1 MPYGYYN
8 YGQQTPYYAPPMPDQ
23 LAQLRN
29 NQYQQ
34 AMNQQPIMQNQP
46 AMQANPQPVPNQNNN
61 MIWVQGEAGAK
72 SFLIGNG
79 NTVPLWDSENQTIY
93 LKSVD
98 NSGIPSMRIL
108 DYTERNTATKTP
120 FNGVQNSGVEYVTR
134 DEFNALA
141 AEIEALR
148 AKKCN
153 CRTKATD
160 KNTSSD
166 DEKE

>member
-34 AMNQQPIMQNQP
+34 AMNQQGLNQQAMQMVNNQP
-46 AMQANPQPVPNQNNN
+46 ATAQMQNSR
-61 MIWVQGEAGAK
+61 IWVSNYNEVTDYLVAPNC
-72 SFLIGNG
+72 SVDLWHING
-79 NTVPLWDSENQTIY
+79 NTMYTKQADASGKPTIKEY
-93 LKSVD
+93 EV
-98 NSGIPSMRIL
+98 I
-108 DYTERNTATKTP
+108 ERTTAPKTP
-120 FNGVQNSGVEYVTR
+120 LNGVQNSGVEYVTR

-153 CRTKATD
+153 CRTKATE

>member
-8 YGQQTPYYAPPMPDQ
+8 YGQNPYYAPPMPDQ

-34 AMNQQPIMQNQP
+34 PMQQPTMQAANNQP
-46 AMQANPQPVPNQNNN
+46 MPPQNNS

-93 LKSVD
+93 IKSVD
-98 NSGIPSMRIL
+98 GSGIPSMRIL
-108 DYTERNTATKTP
+108 DYTERTTAPKSP
-120 FNGVQNSGVEYVTR
+120 LNGVQNSGVEYVTR

-153 CRTKATD
+153 CRTKATE
-160 KNTSSD
+160 KSTSSD
-166 DEKE
+166 DDKE